1 MCASYNTLPFAS
13 FCKAALACKCLVSV
27 TAMWHLSVSS
37 GDCCHHGFLQ
47 LIPPAPGFTLCAQL
61 WSRGIKVNSNQT
73 GCGVEQG
80 LMGLYS
86 LLYMQRAI
94 RDQTEAAWMEVRTRW
109 GRDSDGKKEGEWE
122 REREGGGAARAR
134 QNRDADYLADHVSS
148 GSSPWQR

>member
-1 MCASYNTLPFAS
+1 MQMCASCNTLPSAT
-13 FCKAALACKCLVSV
+13 FCEAALACKCLLSV
-27 TAMWHLSVSS
+27 IAMWHLSVSS

-47 LIPPAPGFTLCAQL
+47 LIPPALGFTLCAQL

-73 GCGVEQG
+73 GCGVEKG

-94 RDQTEAAWMEVRTRW
+94 RDQTEAAWMEVRARW
-109 GRDSDGKKEGEWE
+109 GERQWWE
-122 REREGGGAARAR
+122 KRGRGGGARAR

>member
-1 MCASYNTLPFAS
+1 MHTCDSYNTLPFAS
-13 FCKAALACKCLVSV
+13 FCEATLACKCLLSV
-27 TAMWHLSVSS
+27 IAMWHLSVSS

-47 LIPPAPGFTLCAQL
+47 LIPRALGFTLCAQL

-94 RDQTEAAWMEVRTRW
+94 RDQAEAAWMEVRARW
-109 GRDSDGKKEGEWE
+109 GQRRGRE
-122 REREGGGAARAR
+122 RERERVGERVGARAR

-148 GSSPWQR
+148 RSSPWQR